1 MIMKILMAGV
11 VCSVLIGTAF
21 ADEDAKFAAS
31 VQGGTLDFQGG
42 INQESLL
49 ACMAEELKTASTD
62 MTAGELRERCRT
74 QINNSIDERIVY
86 EKQASSNP
94 FAILPH
100 KPNYILPFT
109 YSKPREEPYGDLLQ
123 GESFDDVEV
132 KFQISIK
139 FLVSENL
146 FAEDLDVHVAFTS
159 TSWWQAYNSDISAP
173 FRETNY
179 EPEIIFSY
187 NKPWSL
193 LGISVIQ
200 SSLSL
205 NHQSNGQ
212 AGILSRSWN
221 RVIGGITMTSG
232 DFFWNARAWWRIPE
246 DEKQSP
252 TDLGGDDNPNIEK
265 YMGYGDLG
273 ILWKLPKQHN
283 LDVLLRNNLRSD
295 NKGAVQIGWS
305 FPLFKHLRGYVEY
318 FNGYGESL
326 IYYDQHVQR
335 FGVGVKLTDW
345 L

>member
-1 MIMKILMAGV
+1 MKVLMAGV
-11 VCSVLIGTAF
+11 VCSALIGTAF
-21 ADEDAKFAAS
+21 ANEDAKFIES
-31 VQGGTLDFQGG
+31 VEGGTHDFHNQGA
-42 INQESLL
+42 LL

-62 MTAGELRERCRT
+62 MTAGELRERCST
-74 QINNSIDERIVY
+74 QINSSIDERIIY

-94 FAILPH
+94 FAILPY

-123 GESFDDVEV
+123 GESFDDVEI

-159 TSWWQAYNSDISAP
+159 TSYWQAYNSDISAP

-193 LGISVIQ
+193 LGIPVIH

-212 AGILSRSWN
+212 GGILSRSWN
-221 RVIGGITMTSG
+221 RVIGGIAMTSG
-232 DFFWNARAWWRIPE
+232 DFVWNTRVWWRIPE
-246 DEKQSP
+246 DGKQSP
-252 TDLGGDDNPNIEK
+252 TDISGDDNPNIEK

-283 LDVLLRNNLRSD
+283 LDILLRNNLRSD
-295 NKGAVQIGWS
+295 NKGAVQVGWS
-305 FPLFKHLRGYVEY
+305 FPLLKHLRGYVEY
-318 FNGYGESL
+318 FDGYGESL
-326 IYYDQHVQR
+326 IYYDQHIQR